1 MLVCQHSKSLTSQKN
16 HIYYLWGDIEKSLKA
31 GEFAFMVLQFTV
43 LRAFSVTG
51 IMRILS
57 STLLSVLNVYG
68 IEKCKMADPTSPPK
82 CHIIAA
88 PQVAI
93 TTESSNY
100 PLVINIELPF
110 YSLDEQFIIITEVFI
125 GLVVQ
130 KALSLTTATDTKIYL
145 ICYRSLENHLEDI
158 GTMQSS
164 KPVLN
169 T

>member
-1 MLVCQHSKSLTSQKN
+1 
-16 HIYYLWGDIEKSLKA
+16 
-31 GEFAFMVLQFTV
+31 
-43 LRAFSVTG
+43 
-51 IMRILS
+51 
-57 STLLSVLNVYG
+57 
-68 IEKCKMADPTSPPK
+68 MADPTSPPK

-88 PQVAI
+88 SQVAI

-100 PLVINIELPF
+100 PLVIYIELPF
-110 YSLDEQFIIITEVFI
+110 YNLDEQFIIITEVFI

-145 ICYRSLENHLEDI
+145 ICYKSLENHLEDI

-164 KPVLN
+164 KTVLN